1 MFFTLTKQLNDYM
14 KTTFFLTILSF
25 LLCTSAAFAQYT
37 DVINSNR
44 PGASVGA
51 YAVGKNVLQ
60 FETGMFVDFQEHK
73 KLNTEVDAFG
83 LDFALRYGLFKE
95 QLEIRWEGAYQ
106 FDTFTSNTTI
116 PPLEFNRNGFLSH
129 TIGAHYMIYDPYL
142 KSELEKPNLYSWK
155 ANNSFR
161 WKDLIPAIGIYA
173 GANFVFTDNPYFPRT
188 EPSVSP
194 KVTLATQSHFA
205 GRWVFVSNITYDRIT
220 SDSKE
225 LSYIL
230 TLTHAFDN
238 PKWSAFVEHQGIDSD
253 IYADALFRAGG
264 AYLVGENF
272 QLDAYVG
279 AGVKNTPTR
288 VFAGFGLSYRID
300 AWHEDEIIPI
310 DEQDPKGEEPKKKKE
325 KELEKF
331 EDDGNIH

>member
-1 MFFTLTKQLNDYM
+1 M
-14 KTTFFLTILSF
+14 KRTSFLTILGF
-25 LLCTSAAFAQYT
+25 LFFSTATFAQYT

-44 PGASVGA
+44 PGASISA
-51 YAVGKNVLQ
+51 YSVGKNVLQ
-60 FETGMFVDFQEHK
+60 FEGGMSVDRQEHK

-95 QLEIRWEGAYQ
+95 QLEISWEGAYQ
-106 FDTFTSNTTI
+106 FDTFTSNTTS
-116 PPLEFNRNGFLSH
+116 PAFEFNRNGFLTH
-129 TIGAHYMIYDPYL
+129 TIGAKYMIYDPYL

-173 GANFVFTDNPYFPRT
+173 GANFVFSDNPYFPVT
-188 EPSVSP
+188 EPSISP
-194 KVTLATQSHFA
+194 KVTVATQSHFA

-253 IYADALFRAGG
+253 RYADALFRAGG
-264 AYLVGENF
+264 AYLLGEDF
-272 QLDAYVG
+272 QLDAYIG

-288 VFAGFGLSYRID
+288 IFAGLGLSYRID
-300 AWHEDEIIPI
+300 MWHEDELIPI
-310 DEQDPKGEEPKKKKE
+310 DEQDPNGEELKNKKKKDE
-325 KELEKF
+325 EEN
-331 EDDGNIH
+331 EDDDNDDDDGTDN

>member
-1 MFFTLTKQLNDYM
+1 M
-14 KTTFFLTILSF
+14 KTKSILAVLGFLFIT
-25 LLCTSAAFAQYT
+25 TSSFAQYT
-37 DVINSNR
+37 EVINSNR
-44 PGASVGA
+44 PGASISA
-51 YAVGKNVLQ
+51 YSVGKNVIQL
-60 FETGMFVDFQEHK
+60 EAGMSVDRQEHK
-73 KLNTEVDAFG
+73 NLNTEVNAFG
-83 LDFALRYGLFKE
+83 LDFAVRYGLFKE
-95 QLEIRWEGAYQ
+95 QLEISWEGAYQ
-106 FDTFTSNTTI
+106 FDTFTNNASN
-116 PPLEFNRNGFLSH
+116 PPFDFNRNGFLSH
-129 TIGAHYMIYDPYL
+129 TIGAKYMIYDPYL

-173 GANFVFTDNPYFPRT
+173 GANFVFSDNPYFPRT

-194 KVTLATQSHFA
+194 KVTVATQSHFA

-253 IYADALFRAGG
+253 RYADALFRAGG
-264 AYLVGENF
+264 AYLLGDDF
-272 QLDAYVG
+272 QLDAYIG

-288 VFAGFGLSYRID
+288 IFAGVGLSYRFD
-300 AWHEDEIIPI
+300 DMHVDELIPI
-310 DEQDPKGEEPKKKKE
+310 DEQDPKGDDPKNKKKDE

-331 EDDGNIH
+331 EDDGNDN

>member
-1 MFFTLTKQLNDYM
+1 M
-14 KTTFFLTILSF
+14 KTVPFLAIFGF
-25 LLCTSAAFAQYT
+25 LFCTTSTFAQYT
-37 DVINSNR
+37 DIINSNR

-60 FETGMFVDFQEHK
+60 FEGGLAVDRQEHK
-73 KLNTEVDAFG
+73 KLNTEVDAFVM
-83 LDFALRYGLFKE
+83 DFALRYGIFKE

-116 PPLEFNRNGFLSH
+116 PAIEFNRNGFLTH
-129 TIGAHYMIYDPYL
+129 TIGAHYMIYDPYA

-161 WKDLIPAIGIYA
+161 WKDLIPAIGVYA
-173 GANFVFTDNPYFPRT
+173 GANFVFSDNPYFPRT

-194 KVTLATQSHFA
+194 KVTVSTQSHFA

-253 IYADALFRAGG
+253 LYADGLFRAGG
-264 AYLVGENF
+264 AYLIGEDF
-272 QLDAYVG
+272 QLDAYIG
-279 AGVKNTPTR
+279 TGIKNTPTR
-288 VFAGFGLSYRID
+288 IFAGFGLSYRID
-300 AWHEDEIIPI
+300 MWHEDEIIPI
-310 DEQDPKGEEPKKKKE
+310 EEQDPNGEDPKNKKKK
-325 KELEKF
+325 KKDDNELEKF
-331 EDDGNIH
+331 DDDGDDDGDDDDGN